1 MNGIS
6 KIGVSTGATQTVTDV
21 NSDAYDP
28 QLRMAT
34 LNLSIVSLVD
44 GQLQNQIDEQERSNE
59 RANSL
64 AELRK
69 QANAWKK
76 ELGDSTTA
84 LKDTQAYKDA
94 AKADADDK
102 AKRTAASEALEDVDA
117 YFSGQPA
124 KNDYGGALSDG
135 VKQAIA
141 FLDDPSP
148 AAAYAETLPQV
159 YMGKYVKLPGF
170 DVLQRVID
178 GKGSAEEVNS
188 LNDGYLGKDAKE
200 TLTLLLS
207 SDPRAA
213 VDARMKDIRAQSQS
227 TLAAPVS
234 SRLSPY
240 TDVAAQWRT
249 LAQENPNLKLDPAF
263 ADKIAQGDLKAAD
276 IDTMTTDLD
285 TAFRNETTRSQ
296 EVQLEI
302 SRLQNLIK
310 SKSEEFYNLVKSDT
324 DMKQRIAGR

>member
-34 LNLSIVSLVD
+34 LNLSIVSLID
-44 GQLQNQIDEQERSNE
+44 RQLQTQIDEQERSNE
-59 RANSL
+59 RATLL

-69 QANAWKK
+69 QANTWKK
-76 ELGDSTTA
+76 ALGDSTTA
-84 LKDTQAYKDA
+84 LKDTQAFKDA
-94 AKADADDK
+94 AKADTDDQ
-102 AKRTAASEALEDVDA
+102 AKRAAASKALEDVDA

-135 VKQAIA
+135 VKRAIA
-141 FLDDPSP
+141 YLDDPNP
-148 AAAYAETLPQV
+148 AVAYAKTLPQV
-159 YMGKYVKLPGF
+159 FLGRLIKLPGL
-170 DVLQRVID
+170 DVLERVID

-188 LNDGYLGKDAKE
+188 LSDGFLDKDAKE
-200 TLTLLLS
+200 TLTLLLAA
-207 SDPRAA
+207 DPRAA
-213 VDARMKDIRAQSQS
+213 VDARMKDIRAQAQS
-227 TLAAPVS
+227 TLDAPIS
-234 SRLSPY
+234 SSLSAY
-240 TDVAAQWRT
+240 TDLAAQWRT
-249 LAQENPNLKLDPAF
+249 LAQQNPNLKLDPAF
-263 ADKIAQGDLKAAD
+263 ADKIAQGELKAAD
-276 IDTMTTDLD
+276 IDAMTTDLD